1 MITCEPR
8 SLVGLS
14 STGLKSISASTPAAI
29 ACSAWARP
37 ISPPSTV
44 TALFSAMFCGLN
56 GATRMPPRRASRH
69 KPATSVLL
77 PASEVVPWII
87 SVPRGANCRG
97 VSIAIGSLGSRYGSA
112 RRYNIAMTSPDL
124 TFILGGARSGK
135 SAYAEQLAAD
145 SGLPVTYVATA
156 RIGDAEFAA
165 RVEQHRER
173 RPAHWAVVEAPL
185 DLGGVLRELDREG
198 HVVLI
203 DCLTLWLA
211 NLLFPADGTVPDGPP
226 LQAFGDFDAALSN
239 VRGKVIIVSNE
250 IGLGVVPMGSVT
262 RLYVDELGRLNQRVA
277 AASTH
282 VTMMV
287 AGLPLVL
294 KG

>member
-1 MITCEPR
+1 M
-8 SLVGLS
+8 
-14 STGLKSISASTPAAI
+14 
-29 ACSAWARP
+29 
-37 ISPPSTV
+37 
-44 TALFSAMFCGLN
+44 
-56 GATRMPPRRASRH
+56 
-69 KPATSVLL
+69 
-77 PASEVVPWII
+77 
-87 SVPRGANCRG
+87 
-97 VSIAIGSLGSRYGSA
+97 
-112 RRYNIAMTSPDL
+112 DL

-135 SAYAEQLAAD
+135 SAYAEQLAAV

-156 RIGDAEFAA
+156 RIGDEEFAA

-173 RPAHWAVVEAPL
+173 RPDHWALVETPV
-185 DLGGVLRELDREG
+185 DLAGAVRTLAREG
-198 HVVLI
+198 HCVLI

-211 NLLFPADGTVPDGPP
+211 NLLFPLDGAETNASPALEAFDTA
-226 LQAFGDFDAALSN
+226 LAQAC
-239 VRGKVIIVSNE
+239 GKVIVVSNE

-277 AASTH
+277 AASTR